1 MIQDIAPKKY
11 NNAFHV
17 KDPRDSDTILVFDK
31 NMVLCHKSGEEV
43 RYPTLAELG
52 AKYGDCTFLF
62 SIDDVDYFLLRTTG
76 HCAPVDFSFE
86 NITLFRTALPGDLA
100 FAGFVAWQLY
110 NWYND
115 NKYCGRCGHPL
126 IPSEKERMLACA
138 GCGNTIYPKISPG
151 VIVAITAGDRLL
163 MTKYADRPYSNYALV
178 AGFTE
183 IGETLEQTVER
194 EVMEEVGLKVKNITY
209 YKSQPW
215 AFSSSLLCGF
225 FAEVDGDITV
235 TLQTDEL
242 ALAEWFTRD
251 EIVLQPDNLSLTRE
265 MMMVFKNGGYN
276 KP

>member
-11 NNAFHV
+11 DNAFHV
-17 KDPRDSDTILVFDK
+17 KSPRGADTVLVFDQ
-31 NMVLCHKSGEEV
+31 NAVLCRKNGEEV
-43 RYPTLAELG
+43 GYPTCAQLNA
-52 AKYGDCTFLF
+52 APGDCTFLF
-62 SIDDVDYFLLRTTG
+62 SIDDTDYFLLRTSG
-76 HCAPVDFSFE
+76 YVVPDGFGLE

-110 NWYND
+110 NWYRENRF
-115 NKYCGRCGHPL
+115 CGRCGQPL
-126 IPSEKERMLACA
+126 APSDKERMLACSA
-138 GCGNTIYPKISPG
+138 CGHTVYPKICPG

-163 MTKYADRPYSNYALV
+163 MTKYAGRPYANYALV

-183 IGETLEQTVER
+183 IGETLEQTVAR

-225 FAEVDGDITV
+225 FAEVDGGTTV

-242 ALAEWFTRD
+242 ASAEWFTRA
-251 EIVLQPDNLSLTRE
+251 EIELPPDNLSLTRE
-265 MMMVFKNGGYN
+265 MMMLFKDGR
-276 KP
+276 K